1 MDAIDLLRK
10 DSNDQLKAQT
20 LESRKRRLLYTEC
33 FGTHAGRRVLLD
45 ILTRA
50 YTFSSTFTGN
60 SHSYFNE
67 GARAFALE
75 IMSVIP
81 AITGNVIMSHLGQ
94 IEADLEKQFSAMEG
108 EQ

>member
-1 MDAIDLLRK
+1 MDAVDRLRRESK
-10 DSNDQLKAQT
+10 DQLKAQV
-20 LESRKRRLLYTEC
+20 LDSMSRRKMYAACFETE
-33 FGTHAGRRVLLD
+33 AGQKVLLD

-50 YTFSSTFTGN
+50 FTFSTTFTGN

-81 AITGNVIMSHLGQ
+81 GITGKVISGHLSQ
-94 IEADLEKQFSAMEG
+94 LEGDHERQLQQMEG
-108 EQ
+108 DS

>member
-20 LESRKRRLLYTEC
+20 LEARKRRKLYAEC
-33 FGTHAGRRVLLD
+33 FGTHAGRKVLLD

-75 IMSVIP
+75 IMAVIP
-81 AITGNVIMSHLGQ
+81 AISGNVIMSHLGQ
-94 IEADLEKQFSAMEG
+94 VEADFEKQYLTMEG